1 MSLALSTLLYEWRRY
16 MAAVMALAL
25 SGLLVLAMTGVFIGI
40 GKGFTAQIERSSA
53 DIIIMQPGATSLM
66 GGPSGVPRRFIPLAY
81 NHPQVIEVQPLDGAG
96 GSFQS
101 VKNVDA
107 TMSQAERARQGA
119 PKQEFVQASIIDTT
133 PGAVTIPTD
142 YSQELVDALRQPY
155 TVAIDETALVKLG
168 VKLGDKALYNGQTVT
183 VVGVTRGYP
192 NMMSA
197 TIVMSRD
204 TLRMLGQADTGARVG
219 PLMVKLRDSA
229 QAEIVAAQLNASG
242 DGQWKAWTRQELAD
256 ANAGAMFEEGILVI
270 IIGGCVVLGTIIG
283 VAITWQTLRGAI
295 MANIK
300 EFASLRALGVG
311 MGSLNRIVMELSFW
325 VGLVGVAAAIGLTLL
340 VQMLAMANAV
350 IIALPPVLLIVVGVI
365 AAIVLTWLVSLL
377 AMMGAV
383 IIALPLSLLIIVG
396 IGLIAIAMVSG
407 LLSLGILKNSQPADL
422 LR

>member
-1 MSLALSTLLYEWRRY
+1 MSLALSTLLFEWRRY

-40 GKGFTAQIERSSA
+40 GKGFTATIERSNA
-53 DIIIMQPGATSLM
+53 DIFIMQPGAKSLI

-81 NHPQVIEVQPLDGAG
+81 NHPEVVEVMPLDGAG
-96 GSFQS
+96 GTFQNI
-101 VKNVDA
+101 KNVDP
-107 TMSQAERARQGA
+107 TKSQADNASKGA
-119 PKQEFVQASIIDTT
+119 PRQKFVQASIIDTR
-133 PGAVTIPTD
+133 PGSVTIPTD

-155 TVAIDETALVKLG
+155 TVAVDETALTTLG

-192 NMMSA
+192 NMMQPGV
-197 TIVMSRD
+197 VMSRD

-219 PLMVKLRDSA
+219 PLMVKLRDPSRA
-229 QAEIVAAQLNASG
+229 PIVVAQLNQMGA
-242 DGQWKAWTRQELAD
+242 GQWKAWTKQQLAD

-270 IIGGCVVLGTIIG
+270 IIGGCVVLGIIIG

-311 MGSLNRIVMELSFW
+311 MGSLRRIVVELSFW
-325 VGLVGVAAAIGLTLL
+325 VG
-340 VQMLAMANAV
+340 
-350 IIALPPVLLIVVGVI
+350 VVGVI

-377 AMMGAV
+377 AKMGAV
-383 IIALPLSLLIIVG
+383 IIALPLSLLIVVG

>member
-40 GKGFTAQIERSSA
+40 GKGFTATIERSNA
-53 DIIIMQPGATSLM
+53 DVFIMQPGAKSLI

-81 NHPQVIEVQPLDGAG
+81 NHPEVVEVMPLDGAG
-96 GSFQS
+96 GTFQNIKS
-101 VKNVDA
+101 VDPTK
-107 TMSQAERARQGA
+107 SQADNANQGA
-119 PKQEFVQASIIDTT
+119 PRQKFVQASIIDTR
-133 PGAVTIPTD
+133 PGSVTIPTD

-155 TVAIDETALVKLG
+155 TVAVDETALTTLG

-192 NMMSA
+192 NMMQPG
-197 TIVMSRD
+197 IVMSRD

-219 PLMVKLRDSA
+219 PLMVKLRDPA
-229 QAEIVAAQLNASG
+229 RAPVVVAQLNAMG
-242 DGQWKAWTRQELAD
+242 NGQWKAWTKQQLAD
-256 ANAGAMFEEGILVI
+256 TNAGAMFEEGILVI
-270 IIGGCVVLGTIIG
+270 IIGGCVVLGIIIG
-283 VAITWQTLRGAI
+283 IAITWQTLRGAI

-300 EFASLRALGVG
+300 EFASLRALGVS
-311 MGSLNRIVMELSFW
+311 MGSLRRIVVELSFW
-325 VGLVGVAAAIGLTLL
+325 VG
-340 VQMLAMANAV
+340 
-350 IIALPPVLLIVVGVI
+350 VVGVI

-383 IIALPLSLLIIVG
+383 IIALPLSLLIVVG

>member
-16 MAAVMALAL
+16 MAAVLALAL

-40 GKGFTAQIERSSA
+40 GKGFTATIERSSA
-53 DIIIMQPGATSLM
+53 DIIIMQPGAKSLM

-81 NHPQVIEVQPLDGAG
+81 RNPAVVEVQPLDGAG

-101 VKNVDA
+101 VKNVDP
-107 TMSQAERARQGA
+107 TMSQADRAKMGA
-119 PKQEFVQASIIDTT
+119 PRQEFVQASIIDTT

-155 TVAIDETALVKLG
+155 TVAIDETAITKLG

-183 VVGVTRGYP
+183 VVGITRGYP
-192 NMMSA
+192 NMMQA
-197 TIVMSRD
+197 NIVMSRD
-204 TLRMLGQADTGARVG
+204 TLRMLGQADTGPRVG
-219 PLMVKLRDSA
+219 PLMIKLRDPT
-229 QAEIVAAQLNASG
+229 QAERVAVELNEQG

-256 ANAGAMFEEGILVI
+256 ANASAMFEEGILVI

-325 VGLVGVAAAIGLTLL
+325 VGLVGVGAAIGLTLL
-340 VQMLAMANAV
+340 VQMLAAANAV
-350 IIALPPVLLIVVGVI
+350 IIALPAILLIVVGGG
-365 AAIVLTWLVSLL
+365 L
-377 AMMGAV
+377 V
-383 IIALPLSLLIIVG
+383 IIAML
-396 IGLIAIAMVSG
+396 SG

>member
-40 GKGFTAQIERSSA
+40 GKGFTATIERSSA
-53 DIIIMQPGATSLM
+53 DIIIMQPGAKSLM

-81 NHPQVIEVQPLDGAG
+81 RNPAVIEVQPLDGAG
-96 GSFQS
+96 GTFQS
-101 VKNVDA
+101 VKNVDP
-107 TMSQAERARQGA
+107 TMSQADRAKMGA
-119 PKQEFVQASIIDTT
+119 PRQEFVQASIIDTT

-155 TVAIDETALVKLG
+155 TVAIDETAVSKLG
-168 VKLGDKALYNGQTVT
+168 VRLGDKALYNGQTVT
-183 VVGVTRGYP
+183 VVGITRGYP
-192 NMMSA
+192 NMMQA
-197 TIVMSRD
+197 NIVMSRD
-204 TLRMLGQADTGARVG
+204 TLRMVGQADTGPRVG
-219 PLMVKLRDSA
+219 PLMVKLRDPA
-229 QAEIVAAQLNASG
+229 QASLVAAQLNALG
-242 DGQWKAWTRQELAD
+242 AGQWKAWTRQELAD

-325 VGLVGVAAAIGLTLL
+325 VGLVGVAAAIGLTML
-340 VQMLAMANAV
+340 VQMLALANAV
-350 IIALPPVLLIVVGVI
+350 IISLPPILLIVVGGG
-365 AAIVLTWLVSLL
+365 L
-377 AMMGAV
+377 V
-383 IIALPLSLLIIVG
+383 IIAML
-396 IGLIAIAMVSG
+396 SG
-407 LLSLGILKNSQPADL
+407 LLSLGILNNSQPADL

>member
-40 GKGFTAQIERSSA
+40 GKGFTATIERSSA
-53 DIIIMQPGATSLM
+53 DIIIMQPGAKSLM

-81 NHPQVIEVQPLDGAG
+81 RNPQVIEVQPLDGAG

-142 YSQELVDALRQPY
+142 YSPELVDALRQPY
-155 TVAIDETALVKLG
+155 TVAIDETALAKLG

-183 VVGVTRGYP
+183 VAGITRGYP
-192 NMMSA
+192 NMMSS

-204 TLRMLGQADTGARVG
+204 TLRMLGQADTGPRVG
-219 PLMVKLRDSA
+219 PLMVKLRDPA
-229 QAEIVAAQLNASG
+229 QAERVAIELNAQG

-256 ANAGAMFEEGILVI
+256 ANASAMFEEGILVI

-300 EFASLRALGVG
+300 EFAALRALGVG

-325 VGLVGVAAAIGLTLL
+325 VGLVGVGAAIGLTVL
-340 VQMLAMANAV
+340 VQMLAAANAV
-350 IIALPPVLLIVVGVI
+350 IIALPP
-365 AAIVLTWLVSLL
+365 
-377 AMMGAV
+377 
-383 IIALPLSLLIIVG
+383 SLLIIVG
-396 IGLIAIAMVSG
+396 GGLVVIAMLSG

>member
-1 MSLALSTLLYEWRRY
+1 MSLALSTLLFEWRRY

-40 GKGFTAQIERSSA
+40 GKGFTATIERSNA
-53 DIIIMQPGATSLM
+53 DVFIMQPGAKSLI

-81 NHPQVIEVQPLDGAG
+81 NHPEVVEVMPLDGAG
-96 GSFQS
+96 GTFQNIKS
-101 VKNVDA
+101 VDPTK
-107 TMSQAERARQGA
+107 SQADNANQGA
-119 PKQEFVQASIIDTT
+119 PRQKFVQASIIDTR
-133 PGAVTIPTD
+133 PGSVTIPTD

-155 TVAIDETALVKLG
+155 TVAVDETALTTLG

-192 NMMSA
+192 NMMQPGV
-197 TIVMSRD
+197 VMSRD

-219 PLMVKLRDSA
+219 PLMVKLRDPA
-229 QAEIVAAQLNASG
+229 RAPIVVAQLNAMG
-242 DGQWKAWTRQELAD
+242 NGQWKAWTKQQLAD

-270 IIGGCVVLGTIIG
+270 IIGGCVVLGIIIG

-300 EFASLRALGVG
+300 EFASLRALGVS
-311 MGSLNRIVMELSFW
+311 MGSLRRIVVELSFW
-325 VGLVGVAAAIGLTLL
+325 VG
-340 VQMLAMANAV
+340 
-350 IIALPPVLLIVVGVI
+350 VVGVI

-383 IIALPLSLLIIVG
+383 IIALPLSLLIVVG

>member
-1 MSLALSTLLYEWRRY
+1 MSLALSTLLFEWRRY

-40 GKGFTAQIERSSA
+40 GKGFTATIERSNA
-53 DIIIMQPGATSLM
+53 DVFIMQPGAKSLI

-81 NHPQVIEVQPLDGAG
+81 NHPEVVEVMPLDGAG
-96 GSFQS
+96 GTFQNIKS
-101 VKNVDA
+101 VDPTK
-107 TMSQAERARQGA
+107 SQADNASKGA
-119 PKQEFVQASIIDTT
+119 PRQKFVQASIIDTR
-133 PGAVTIPTD
+133 PGSVTIPTD

-155 TVAIDETALVKLG
+155 TVAVDETALTTLG

-192 NMMSA
+192 NMMQPGV
-197 TIVMSRD
+197 VMSRD

-219 PLMVKLRDSA
+219 PLMVKLRDPA
-229 QAEIVAAQLNASG
+229 RAPVVVAQLNAMG
-242 DGQWKAWTRQELAD
+242 NGQWKAWTKQQLAD

-270 IIGGCVVLGTIIG
+270 IIGGCVVLGIIIG

-300 EFASLRALGVG
+300 EFASLRALGVS
-311 MGSLNRIVMELSFW
+311 MGSLRRIVVELSFW
-325 VGLVGVAAAIGLTLL
+325 VG
-340 VQMLAMANAV
+340 
-350 IIALPPVLLIVVGVI
+350 VVGVI

-383 IIALPLSLLIIVG
+383 IIALPLSLLIVVG

>member
-1 MSLALSTLLYEWRRY
+1 MSLALSTLLFEWRRY

-40 GKGFTAQIERSSA
+40 GKGFTATIERSNA
-53 DIIIMQPGATSLM
+53 DVFIMQPGAKSLI

-81 NHPQVIEVQPLDGAG
+81 NHPEVVEVMPLDGDG
-96 GSFQS
+96 GTFQNI
-101 VKNVDA
+101 KNVDP
-107 TMSQAERARQGA
+107 TKSQADNASQGAARQ
-119 PKQEFVQASIIDTT
+119 KFVQASIIDTR
-133 PGAVTIPTD
+133 PGSVTIPTD

-155 TVAIDETALVKLG
+155 TVAVDETALTTLG

-192 NMMSA
+192 NMMQPGVA
-197 TIVMSRD
+197 MSRD
-204 TLRMLGQADTGARVG
+204 TLRMLGQASTGPRVG
-219 PLMVKLRDSA
+219 PLMVKLRDPA
-229 QAEIVAAQLNASG
+229 RAPIVVAQLNAMG
-242 DGQWKAWTRQELAD
+242 NGQWKAWTKQQLAD

-270 IIGGCVVLGTIIG
+270 IIGGCVVLGIIIG

-300 EFASLRALGVG
+300 EFASLRALGVS
-311 MGSLNRIVMELSFW
+311 MGSLRRIVVELSFW
-325 VGLVGVAAAIGLTLL
+325 VG
-340 VQMLAMANAV
+340 
-350 IIALPPVLLIVVGVI
+350 VVGVI

-383 IIALPLSLLIIVG
+383 IIALPLSLLIVVG